1 MNRNIAIFST
11 LILFVFSACVSVNKS
26 DVHSPST
33 SAMDVAG
40 DEGVFIHI
48 SHGYDEPHRVL
59 MALQMAAI
67 MAETREVL
75 VYFDI
80 QGVEV
85 VLEDSQ
91 ELTYSHFPSL
101 KSQLGN
107 LMEKNV
113 TLMVCPGCL
122 KAAGNVP
129 ADVLAGVEIA
139 DKDRFFNFTEGRIL
153 TLDY

>member
-1 MNRNIAIFST
+1 MKRNISVLST

-26 DVHSPST
+26 DVHSPSA
-33 SAMDVAG
+33 SAMQIPAED
-40 DEGVFIHI
+40 GVFIHI
-48 SHGYDEPHRVL
+48 SHGYDNPHRVL

-67 MAETREVL
+67 MAETRDVF

-85 VLEDSQ
+85 VLEESQ
-91 ELTYSHFPSL
+91 EMTYGHFPSL
-101 KSQLGN
+101 KTQLGN
-107 LMEKNV
+107 LLEKNV

-122 KAAGNVP
+122 KAAGKGP

-139 DKDRFFNFTEGRIL
+139 DKDRFFSFTAGRIL